1 MIPTT
6 LIVQEISMINNNS
19 KESEIEIQ
27 NYQLET
33 SNYEFAGFIYL
44 LKKYCSN
51 KEVFH

>member
-6 LIVQEISMINNNS
+6 LIVQKISMINNS

-27 NYQLET
+27 NYRLET

>member
-27 NYQLET
+27 NYQLRGYAT
-33 SNYEFAGFIYL
+33 LCVALVYFPD
-44 LKKYCSN
+44 
-51 KEVFH
+51 EVEEI